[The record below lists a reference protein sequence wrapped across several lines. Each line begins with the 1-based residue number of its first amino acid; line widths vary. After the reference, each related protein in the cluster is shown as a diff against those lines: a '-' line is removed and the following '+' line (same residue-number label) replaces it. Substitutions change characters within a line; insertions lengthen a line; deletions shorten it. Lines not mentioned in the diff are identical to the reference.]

1 MRRRVLPKFRWFWA
15 YTLINNLNLLD
26 QTKRKV
32 NTAKFFRH
40 LLCVDSDYFDR
51 MLISSE
57 GSRVNQELQYSD
69 SPVVEAENGEREM
82 NESQLRYTSNT
93 ERNYFESASAPLL
106 EHNN

>member
-40 LLCVDSDYFDR
+40 LLCIDSDYFDR
-51 MLISSE
+51 MLIIK